1 MASDSDDSVE
11 NLKPYV
17 DRPIVDFADFVRG
30 QEDLAKRVKAFK
42 KSRKKLVETQQAI
55 EALSMEMD
63 AAVKT
68 ASEAIK
74 DIEEIKENMLK
85 TMDKNLREKLERELL
100 MLQQGQQRQDKQE
113 IEKVE
118 EKEQEE
124 VDESKEQKQGDE
136 EIEKMG
142 NKELEGKE
150 MEARKEK
157 KEEKEKEENKA
168 EEEKEEKK
176 IKEKHKMEEEMNQ
189 ATKST
194 SQKSEKPVKKS
205 KSKK

>member
-30 QEDLAKRVKAFK
+30 QEVCDVCTVVLLF
-42 KSRKKLVETQQAI
+42 KLVETQQAI